1 MAPTARAE
9 NKATRTE
16 RILAA
21 LGQAQRLSSTLP
33 SLEAFS
39 SSTVTEVWDA
49 YSQCEYAIGLLRLDL
64 PEDPVPIVL
73 RRRAK
78 DPDPTASN
86 RQVPLQLEAA
96 IAALREG
103 NKSKALA
110 LARRARDA
118 LRDLLLAGR
127 KRLG

>member
-1 MAPTARAE
+1 
-9 NKATRTE
+9 
-16 RILAA
+16 
-21 LGQAQRLSSTLP
+21 
-33 SLEAFS
+33 LEAFS

-64 PEDPVPIVL
+64 PEDPVPMVL